1 MMHVEEYL
9 VLRENIHYILFI
21 EEKKRERETE
31 LYKTDQCDPISLC

>member
-21 EEKKRERETE
+21 EKKRE